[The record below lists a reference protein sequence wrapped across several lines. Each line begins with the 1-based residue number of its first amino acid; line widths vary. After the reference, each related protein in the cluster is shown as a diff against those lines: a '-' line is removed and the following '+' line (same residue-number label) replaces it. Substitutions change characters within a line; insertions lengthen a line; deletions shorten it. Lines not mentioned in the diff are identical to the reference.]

1 MYIDAKFSD
10 RTGYYLT
17 SVNNCEDHTLKGSSM
32 LSSIHEF
39 HVSRSYIHIHLSYKR
54 FLSTHIIGLFLVVL
68 VAQLSEHCT
77 DIAEVRVRVS
87 SRPNFFWR
95 YPLLLTARVIH
106 RKFINM

>member
-1 MYIDAKFSD
+1 MYIDANFSD

-39 HVSRSYIHIHLSYKR
+39 HESRSYIHLSYKR
-54 FLSTHIIGLFLVVL
+54 FLSTHIRGPFLVVL

-77 DIAEVRVRVS
+77 DIAEIRVRVS
-87 SRPNFFWR
+87 SSPNFFWR
-95 YPLLLTARVIH
+95 YPLLLTARVIL